1 MGVLLLVRHGQASMG
16 AADYD
21 QLSDLGRRQARATG
35 TRLAA
40 ADLAIDRVMCGA
52 LTRQRDTTAEIMAM
66 LPDTAHE
73 AGPERAE
80 FGPHID
86 DRLDEY
92 DHVGVLTG
100 LFGAG
105 GAAGGAGA
113 AVGSGGVDP
122 AEPNRGLQ
130 PALDEAIA
138 RWATADAGYGE
149 SHDAFLDRVHAVLD
163 DLAGAPGC
171 SLAVTSGGV
180 IAVACVQVLGL
191 PTDRWPV
198 LARII
203 VNGSVTKIIKGRTGT
218 NLLTFNDYA
227 HLEGDRSLVTYR

>member
-16 AADYD
+16 TADYD
-21 QLSDLGRRQARATG
+21 QLSDLGRHQARATG

-40 ADLAIDRVMCGA
+40 ADLAIDRVTCGA
-52 LTRQRDTTAEIMAM
+52 LTRQGDTAAEIMAM

-73 AGPERAE
+73 AGPEPAK

-105 GAAGGAGA
+105 GAAGA
-113 AVGSGGVDP
+113 GGVDP
-122 AEPNRGLQ
+122 AQPNLGLQ

-149 SHDAFLDRVHAVLD
+149 SHDAFIDRVHAVLD
-163 DLAGAPGC
+163 DLTAAPGC
-171 SLAVTSGGV
+171 TLAVTSGGV

-191 PTDRWPV
+191 PADRWPV

-218 NLLTFNDYA
+218 TLLTFNDYA

>member
-21 QLSDLGRRQARATG
+21 QLSELGRRQARATG
-35 TRLAA
+35 TRLAG
-40 ADLAIDRVMCGA
+40 ADPAIDRVTCGA

-66 LPDTAHE
+66 MPDTAHE
-73 AGPERAE
+73 AGPEPAE

-105 GAAGGAGA
+105 GAAAAAGA
-113 AVGSGGVDP
+113 AAGAGGADP

-149 SHDAFLDRVHAVLD
+149 SHAAFIGRVHAVLD
-163 DLAGAPGC
+163 DLTGAPGC
-171 SLAVTSGGV
+171 TLAVTSGGV

-203 VNGSVTKIIKGRTGT
+203 VNGSVTKIINGRTGT

>member
-40 ADLAIDRVMCGA
+40 ADLAIDRVTCGA
-52 LTRQRDTTAEIMAM
+52 LIRQRDTTAEIMAM

-73 AGPERAE
+73 AGPEPAE

-105 GAAGGAGA
+105 GAAASAGGA
-113 AVGSGGVDP
+113 DP

-149 SHDAFLDRVHAVLD
+149 SHDAFIDRVHALLD
-163 DLAGAPGC
+163 DLTGAPGYT
-171 SLAVTSGGV
+171 LAVTSGGV

>member
-16 AADYD
+16 ATDYD

-40 ADLAIDRVMCGA
+40 ADLAIDRVTCGA

-66 LPDTAHE
+66 MPDTAHE
-73 AGPERAE
+73 AGPEPAE

-100 LFGAG
+100 LVGARPT
-105 GAAGGAGA
+105 AGA
-113 AVGSGGVDP
+113 ARAAASAAGADP
-122 AEPNRGLQ
+122 AQPNRGLQ

-138 RWATADAGYGE
+138 RRATPDAGYG
-149 SHDAFLDRVHAVLD
+149 
-163 DLAGAPGC
+163 
-171 SLAVTSGGV
+171 
-180 IAVACVQVLGL
+180 
-191 PTDRWPV
+191 
-198 LARII
+198 
-203 VNGSVTKIIKGRTGT
+203 
-218 NLLTFNDYA
+218 
-227 HLEGDRSLVTYR
+227 